1 MTKIK
6 ALFFDID
13 GTLVSFKT
21 HRIPQSTVDA
31 IERAKA
37 AGMKIFISTGRPVP
51 FIINLG
57 QISHLIDGYI
67 TTNGALCIVGSE
79 KFGCHNLLK
88 EDAEKVIEGCRRFG
102 RACVVVGT
110 DHIAVFQRTR
120 EVDEQFGANL
130 GLKNF
135 PFVSMD
141 DVWKERLL
149 QVSPFFTP
157 EEEAE
162 IVPHL
167 KESISARWSNF
178 FTDIPHSGADKGK
191 GLLTLC
197 AHEGI
202 NVAET
207 IAFGDGG
214 NDISILHQAGTG
226 VAMGNAKDSVK
237 AEADY
242 VTTSV
247 DDDGISRALAHL
259 CNL

>member
-37 AGMKIFISTGRPVP
+37 AGLKIFISTGRPVP

-149 QVSPFFTP
+149 
-157 EEEAE
+157 
-162 IVPHL
+162 HL

-178 FTDIPHSGADKGK
+178 FTDITHSGADKGK

>member
-1 MTKIK
+1 MTKAK

-21 HRIPQSTVDA
+21 HCIPQSTIDA

-37 AGMKIFISTGRPVP
+37 AGLKIFISTGRPVP

-67 TTNGALCIVGSE
+67 TTNGALCIVGNE
-79 KFGCHNLLK
+79 KFGCHKLLT

-110 DHIAVFQRTR
+110 EHIAVFQRTR

-157 EEEAE
+157 E
-162 IVPHL
+162 
-167 KESISARWSNF
+167 
-178 FTDIPHSGADKGK
+178 
-191 GLLTLC
+191 
-197 AHEGI
+197 
-202 NVAET
+202 
-207 IAFGDGG
+207 
-214 NDISILHQAGTG
+214 
-226 VAMGNAKDSVK
+226 
-237 AEADY
+237 
-242 VTTSV
+242 
-247 DDDGISRALAHL
+247 
-259 CNL
+259 